1 MRVRSLGA
9 LLLTAGLA
17 ASLSGT
23 PAARA
28 VVTGADAGATP
39 SALGVLAFGPGNVL
53 FAADPQAAAIYA
65 FDLGASSADAPAR
78 PAPPTCRISTRSSPR
93 SSARTPRRSRSPT
106 SRCTRRRATS
116 TSPRCAARAPTRRRR
131 WSASTAPAASTSSP
145 STA

>member
-53 FAADPQAAAIYA
+53 FAADPQGAAIYA
-65 FDLGASSADAPAR
+65 FDLGGPPPAR
-78 PAPPTCRISTRSSPR
+78 RAPPTCRIWTRSSPR

-116 TSPRCAARAPTRRRR
+116 TSPRCAARAPPRRRR
-131 WSASTAPAASTSSP
+131 WSASMEPAASTSSP
-145 STA
+145 SPA